1 MLQDIRPSVFNNQFK
16 PRAPKPGD
24 GILVFGRNT
33 VLAKAEEGVLAIPRY
48 PQLDASIEDFLFYID
63 DVAYYAPKM
72 DCPLDGFE
80 MMSIRSVFTMLPK
93 DVPFAIA
100 TGYHIHSWR
109 HYHKFCGVCGALLK
123 PSETERALVC
133 PDCGHTIYPDIHPAV
148 NIAIR
153 NGDRI
158 LLAKH
163 QGNRN
168 AFYAL
173 IAGFIE
179 VGETAEDTVHR
190 EPMEEVGLKVRN
202 IRYYGSQPW
211 GTAGNLQLGF
221 VCDVDGDDTP
231 HIDERE
237 IAEARWFERSEVP
250 TELGTHSITG
260 TMIEAFRR
268 GEI

>member
-1 MLQDIRPSVFNNQFK
+1 MLQDISPSRYNNEFK
-16 PRAPKPGD
+16 PREPKDGD
-24 GILVFGRNT
+24 GILVFGKNT
-33 VLAKAEEGVLAIPRY
+33 VLAKACDNVLSIPKF
-48 PQLDASIEDFLFYID
+48 PLLDASIDDFLFCID
-63 DVAYYAPKM
+63 DVAFYSPKGEV
-72 DCPLDGFE
+72 CLEGYE
-80 MMSIRSVFTMLPK
+80 MMSIRAVFRMLPK
-93 DVPFAIA
+93 ELPFAVT
-100 TGYHIHSWR
+100 TGYHIWSWR
-109 HYHKFCGVCGALLK
+109 HYHKFCGVCGTTLQ
-123 PSETERALVC
+123 PSERERALVC

-153 NGDRI
+153 NGDRL

-163 QGNRN
+163 QGVRN
-168 AFYAL
+168 SFYAL

-179 VGETAEDTVHR
+179 VGETAEDTVRR
-190 EPMEEVGLKVRN
+190 EPMEEVGLRVKN
-202 IRYYGSQPW
+202 IRYFGSQPW

-221 VCDVDGDDTP
+221 VCDVDGSDVP
-231 HIDERE
+231 HIDESE